1 MECSYPLAG
10 KLTIPNPDT
19 KKIEEIDVLIDTG
32 AEISFIG
39 NVLIECLHLPVI
51 EVRPKVSNADVDF
64 KRSLKVSIL
73 THSENDLVKP
83 SILLISDQPSGESEK
98 ETYIMPKG
106 GQATLVTFTGTST
119 NAMCAGAYLLNGP
132 ASQLLATRAEF
143 PPIRQ
148 EPTVPKPEL

>member
-1 MECSYPLAG
+1 MGRRHQGPLRQPEPHEDAPDGGDTQIIGMECSYPLAG

-98 ETYIMPKG
+98 ET
-106 GQATLVTFTGTST
+106 
-119 NAMCAGAYLLNGP
+119 
-132 ASQLLATRAEF
+132 
-143 PPIRQ
+143 
-148 EPTVPKPEL
+148 